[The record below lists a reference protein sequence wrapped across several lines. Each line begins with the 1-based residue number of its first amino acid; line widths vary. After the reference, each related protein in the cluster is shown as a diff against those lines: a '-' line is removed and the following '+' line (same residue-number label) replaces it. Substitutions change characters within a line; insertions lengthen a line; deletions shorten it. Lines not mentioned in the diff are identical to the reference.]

1 MNQKSRSK
9 SAVVRVYN
17 CSSQMIA
24 LQVRPPNSDFYRNEQ
39 QVRINS
45 GQDALLP
52 KSHLRMEQLEN
63 LQKKRMIQIVYDSET
78 HVDQEAAVTP

>member
-1 MNQKSRSK
+1 MSKQKSS
-9 SAVVRVYN
+9 VVRIYN

-39 QVRINS
+39 QVRINP

-52 KSHLRMEQLEN
+52 KSHLRNE
-63 LQKKRMIQIVYDSET
+63 
-78 HVDQEAAVTP
+78 

>member
-1 MNQKSRSK
+1 MSKQKSS
-9 SAVVRVYN
+9 VVRIYN

-39 QVRINS
+39 QVRINP

-52 KSHLRMEQLEN
+52 KSHLRNEQIEN
-63 LQKKRMIQIVYDSET
+63 LQKRRMIQVIYDSEA